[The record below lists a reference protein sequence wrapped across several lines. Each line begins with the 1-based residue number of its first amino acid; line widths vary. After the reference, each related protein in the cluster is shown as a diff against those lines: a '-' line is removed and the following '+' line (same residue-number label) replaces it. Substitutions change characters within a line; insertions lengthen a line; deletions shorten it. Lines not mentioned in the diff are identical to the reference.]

1 MEKVVLVYSGG
12 LDSTTLLYWL
22 KSLGYD
28 IYPITFNYG
37 QRHQAQ
43 EMNCVNLN
51 LHDLNLV
58 NRLKIVDLNL
68 GNILVS
74 ALTGHGDFPDGH
86 YEDKNMKQTVV
97 PNRNMI
103 MLSIAGG
110 YAESIRAEKL
120 AYGAHAGDHAI
131 YRDCRPY
138 FIKKMKEMLK
148 ISMDYPPDIITPFIK
163 FKKDKIVKI
172 GSELGVP
179 FSKTYSCYKG
189 GNLHCGTCGTCV
201 ERKEAFKLSE
211 VQDPTIY
218 QEMFK

>member
-28 IYPITFNYG
+28 IYPIGFNYG
-37 QRHQAQ
+37 QRHQIERTYA
-43 EMNCVNLN
+43 EMNLR
-51 LHDLNLV
+51 DLGLY
-58 NRLKIVDLNL
+58 NRWEFIDLKL
-68 GNILVS
+68 GNILKS
-74 ALTGHGDFPDGH
+74 TLTGHGDIPDGH

-110 YAESIRAEKL
+110 YAESIQAEKL

-138 FIKKMKEMLK
+138 FVKRMKEMLK
-148 ISMDYPPDIITPFIK
+148 ISMDYPPEIITPFIK
-163 FKKDKIVKI
+163 FRKDKIVKL

-179 FSKTYSCYKG
+179 FEKTWSCYKG
-189 GNLHCGTCGTCV
+189 GNVSCGTCGTCV
-201 ERKEAFKLSE
+201 ERKEAFKLAE
-211 VQDPTIY
+211 VKDPTAY
-218 QEMFK
+218 EVY